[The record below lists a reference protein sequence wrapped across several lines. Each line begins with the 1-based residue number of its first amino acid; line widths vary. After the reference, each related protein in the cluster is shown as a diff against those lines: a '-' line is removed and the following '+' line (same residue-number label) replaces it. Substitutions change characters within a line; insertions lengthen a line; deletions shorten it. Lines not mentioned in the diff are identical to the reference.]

1 MRLIPVKQALSMIEN
16 AATTKSEYRKITLL
30 TAKKDR
36 SLCLEHGE
44 NGVILHEQG
53 YRDESTTF
61 AGNAPDSESAFEA
74 TRQCKHAVKQ
84 AFKRE
89 FPRSHKVYVS
99 AVK

>member
-1 MRLIPVKQALSMIEN
+1 MRLIPVKQALNMMEN
-16 AATTKSEYRKITLL
+16 AATAKSEYRKLTFL

-36 SLCLEHGE
+36 SLSLEHE
-44 NGVILHEQG
+44 NGTVMLHEQG
-53 YRDESTTF
+53 YRDERATF
-61 AGNAPDSESAFEA
+61 DVAIDSEA
-74 TRQCKHAVKQ
+74 TRECKHAVKQ

>member
-1 MRLIPVKQALSMIEN
+1 MRLIPVKQALSMMEN

-36 SLCLEHGE
+36 SLSLEHDE
-44 NGVILHEQG
+44 NDVVLIEQG
-53 YRDESTTF
+53 YRGENTTF
-61 AGNAPDSESAFEA
+61 AAAADSKT
-74 TRQCKHAVKQ
+74 TRECKRAVKQ

-99 AVK
+99 AMK

>member
-1 MRLIPVKQALSMIEN
+1 MMEN
-16 AATTKSEYRKITLL
+16 AATAKSEYKKLTFL

-36 SLCLEHGE
+36 SLCLEHDKS
-44 NGVILHEQG
+44 GVILHEQG

-61 AGNAPDSESAFEA
+61 NVGTDSEA
-74 TRQCKHAVKQ
+74 TRECKHAVKQ

>member
-1 MRLIPVKQALSMIEN
+1 MRLIPVKQALSMMEN
-16 AATTKSEYRKITLL
+16 AATAKSEYKKLTFL

-36 SLCLEHGE
+36 SLCLEHDH

-53 YRDESTTF
+53 YRDESTAFT
-61 AGNAPDSESAFEA
+61 NDSKDIHA
-74 TRQCKHAVKQ
+74 RKRAVKQ

-99 AVK
+99 TVK

>member
-1 MRLIPVKQALSMIEN
+1 MRLIPVKQALSTMEN
-16 AATTKSEYRKITLL
+16 AATAKSEYRKLTFL

-36 SLCLEHGE
+36 SLSLEHNESGI
-44 NGVILHEQG
+44 ILHEQG
-53 YRDESTTF
+53 YHNESTTF
-61 AGNAPDSESAFEA
+61 AIAAETEA
-74 TRQCKHAVKQ
+74 IHECKHAVKQ

>member
-1 MRLIPVKQALSMIEN
+1 MRLIPVKQALSMMEN
-16 AATTKSEYRKITLL
+16 AATTKSEYRKITFL

-36 SLCLEHGE
+36 SLSLEHDE
-44 NGVILHEQG
+44 SGVILREQG
-53 YRDESTTF
+53 YQDESTTF
-61 AGNAPDSESAFEA
+61 AVTAETEA
-74 TRQCKHAVKQ
+74 THECKHAVKQ